1 MSLSVFLSG
10 INVTNKLK
18 INTLN
23 IRKNINTKNTLNATF
38 IQTNVQVGQEIEVK
52 EGSTTLFGGLIQNLS
67 RKFISPSETEVSIY
81 ATGYEQVCSRRT
93 FGGVFTN
100 KYAGEIVR
108 NLLNTWLSPSSSFS
122 EGFTEGIIE
131 NGLYIPNYTVR
142 AKNFRDVLDDL
153 SEASGFKWWVD
164 SNKKLYFKPD
174 IDILD
179 SGYIIS
185 DYSASNRI
193 NDVRDFIVEESLSG
207 YRNKQFVLGAV
218 SETSYVLGI
227 SQKNSEISR
236 MQNLYGSGIYG
247 HVVINKNLTSDSEAE
262 IVADSLINTYARI
275 PRSLSFGTTQ
285 YLDVAKTIFVH
296 VNSMNI
302 TALTKFLITE
312 VNIIQQGKEVIYYCK
327 CDYYDDVQQER
338 ARLKD
343 DWTDGFNS
351 FVNKNKEDPNAVYF
365 STNIILQW
373 LNVQYSQS
381 SITVAFDTPYTEPPA
396 VSVMFVYDKKDTN
409 NGTRQVTKMDFH
421 YSIDYIIVNEPGG
434 NLKYTGISLEV
445 GGPSVPNTI
454 PEGYFTI
461 YAIGRFK

>member
-1 MSLSVFLSG
+1 VSLTVFLSG
-10 INVTNKLK
+10 VNVTGKVK

-38 IQTNVQVGQEIEVK
+38 LQTNVQVGQEIEVK
-52 EGSTTLFGGLIQNLS
+52 EGSATLFGGLVQNIS

-93 FGGVFTN
+93 FGGLFTN
-100 KYAGEIVR
+100 KYAGEIIR

-122 EGFTEGIIE
+122 EGFTEGAIE
-131 NGLYIPNYTVR
+131 NGLYIPSYTIR

-153 SEASGFKWWVD
+153 SEVSGFKWWID
-164 SNKKLYFKPD
+164 ADKKLYFKPD
-174 IDILD
+174 MDILD

-185 DYSASNRI
+185 DYPSSNRL
-193 NDVRDFIVEESLSG
+193 NDVRDLKVEESLSG

-218 SETSYVLGI
+218 SETDYVLGI
-227 SQKNSEISR
+227 SQNNSEIAR

-247 HVVINKNLTSDSEAE
+247 HVIINKNLTSDLEAK
-262 IVADSLINTYARI
+262 IVADSLIEAYARI
-275 PRSLSFGTTQ
+275 PRSVSFGTTQ
-285 YLDVAKTIFVH
+285 HLDVAKTILVH
-296 VNSMNI
+296 VNSINI
-302 TALTKFLITE
+302 TTLTKFLITE
-312 VNIIQQGKEVIYYCK
+312 VNITQQGKEVIYYCK
-327 CDYYDDVQQER
+327 CDYYDDVQEEQ

-365 STNIILQW
+365 STNIVLQW

-381 SITVAFDTPYTEPPA
+381 RITVEFDVPYTEPPS
-396 VSVMFVYDKKDTN
+396 VSVLFVYDKKDEN
-409 NGTRQVTKMDFH
+409 DGTRPVAKMDFH
-421 YSIDYIIVNEPGG
+421 YGIDYIIAKEPGG
-434 NLKYTGISLEV
+434 NLKYTGLSLEV
-445 GGPSVPNTI
+445 GGPSIPNTI